1 MLENSLDH
9 HLVAPEPAPLYMG
22 ELPRDW
28 SEVPARV
35 VFNLCGVYPWGEPFG
50 RVVLA
55 LPMLD
60 ALDSDLMPSREDIE
74 RFVDVAH
81 LYASSEP
88 TYWHCHAG
96 LNRSGLV
103 VATYLHRHRGMR
115 IGDAIERLRTARSPM
130 VLCNSTFEGRLR
142 EWYGDPDEQDY
153 EPFDMERW
161 IVERTGGKTDWK

>member
-1 MLENSLDH
+1 MLQSTLDH
-9 HLVAPEPAPLYMG
+9 HLVSSTPAPLYMG

-28 SEVPARV
+28 SEVPARA

-50 RVVLA
+50 RVVFS

-60 ALDSDLMPSREDIE
+60 ALDEGLMPDRAQIE
-74 RFVDVAH
+74 RFVDCARA
-81 LYASSEP
+81 YAEEEP

-103 VATYLHRHRGMR
+103 VATYLHRHRGLR
-115 IGDAIERLRTARSPM
+115 ISEAIRTLREVRSPM
-130 VLCNSTFEGRLR
+130 VLCNATFEARLR
-142 EWYGDPDEQDY
+142 EWYGERDEQDF

-161 IVERTGGKTDWK
+161 IVERTGGRDDWR